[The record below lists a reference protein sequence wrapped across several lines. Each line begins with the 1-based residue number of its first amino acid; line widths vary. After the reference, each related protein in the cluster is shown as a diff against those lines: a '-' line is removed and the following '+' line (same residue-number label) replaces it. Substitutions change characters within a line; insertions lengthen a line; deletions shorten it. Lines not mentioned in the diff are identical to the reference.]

1 MSPSSSRHNVI
12 TLESARGSESS
23 IAALIHRHRRAT
35 TEFSRSREG
44 GRKEKIAVAEEEAAR
59 RELLATSPRTL
70 QGLRMLLQY
79 FLDESNRRRK
89 PFFENDREIVDFLR
103 SIYAFAAS
111 RDPEASQRPDFSE
124 MEAPLLDARGLTKAL
139 VMAVAGEHRVAMDT
153 DEMNDALERL
163 ALAVDEKI
171 NEVVKI
177 WEGFAMN
184 GDAMPNFAPN
194 LRR

>member
-1 MSPSSSRHNVI
+1 
-12 TLESARGSESS
+12 
-23 IAALIHRHRRAT
+23 
-35 TEFSRSREG
+35 
-44 GRKEKIAVAEEEAAR
+44 
-59 RELLATSPRTL
+59 
-70 QGLRMLLQY
+70 
-79 FLDESNRRRK
+79 
-89 PFFENDREIVDFLR
+89 
-103 SIYAFAAS
+103 
-111 RDPEASQRPDFSE
+111 